1 MKLPNL
7 VDLLGQPEKI
17 SLQYIQTCTTLF
29 SWKKKHGEF
38 ERRPRKTNIG
48 LKFVV
53 VRWPC
58 KQYQISCPS
67 KATTKPGLQYLQLC
81 TRFIFREVKYG
92 ELDKT

>member
-1 MKLPNL
+1 MYFIFM
-7 VDLLGQPEKI
+7 EE
-17 SLQYIQTCTTLF
+17 
-29 SWKKKHGEF
+29 KHGEF
-38 ERRPRKTNIG
+38 HRRDRERQG
-48 LKFVV
+48 SKFVV